1 MKCRKCQFDNPE
13 GVKFCG
19 ECGVKLERICLKCG
33 SSNPPQFKFCGECG
47 HNLTL
52 SSEPAPSLTPKDLS
66 FDEKLDKI
74 QRYLPKG
81 LTEKI
86 LTQRDRIE
94 GERKQITVMFCDME
108 GFTSFSDKLGPEE
121 AYDIMDQ
128 VYEILIHK
136 VHDYEGTVN
145 EMTGDGIMALF
156 GAPIALEDA
165 PQRAIRSSLAI
176 HREMA
181 RFSEKMKQDREGIP
195 ALRMRVGIHTGPV
208 VVGTLG
214 NNLRVEFKAVGDT
227 VNLASRVE
235 GLADPGATYVTEET
249 FKLTEGLFRFEALG
263 EKEIKGKEQPVRVY
277 RAIAPS
283 TRRTRFDVSAE
294 RGLTPFVGRERE
306 LELLID
312 GFQRAKEGR
321 GQAFSIVSE
330 AGVGKSRLLYEFR
343 KAVTN
348 EDVTFLEGKCLSYS
362 RGVAYHLHI
371 DTLKASFD
379 ISEGDGDSQIRVKVG
394 KGIKILGLDEASTL
408 PYFLELLSVKESGI
422 DKIPLSPEARRD
434 RIMEAMKRITLK
446 GSEIRPLILA
456 YEDLHWADK
465 SSEDV
470 LKYLLE
476 SIAGA
481 RILMIFTYRPEFVH
495 TWGGKSYHSQVNL
508 NRLSNRESLAMVAY
522 LLGTQ
527 EIDKELEELILEK
540 TEGVPFFIEEF
551 IKSLRDLKIMKRK
564 DNKYYLAKDIKD
576 LFIPSAIQD
585 MIMARVDSLPEVVKV
600 VLQTGSVVGR
610 EFSHNLIEL
619 VLALSERELL
629 SHLSVLKDSEL
640 LYERGI
646 YPQSTY
652 IFKHSLIQD
661 ATYQSLLKSTRQKYH
676 RKIAQVLEKYF
687 ADTMETQL
695 ELLAHHY
702 TEAGLN
708 EQAVGYWLQAGK
720 RAAQR
725 SANAEAINHLARGLD
740 VLMTLPDT
748 LERARQE
755 LDLETTLGP
764 VLMAVKGFASPDT
777 ERAYARA
784 RELCQQLG
792 ETPQLFPVLCGLS
805 RFYLLRA
812 ELQTTRELGEQLFNL
827 AQRVQDPALLL
838 EAHRVMGLT
847 MFWLGEMVQA
857 RAHFEQGMALYD
869 PQQHRSHAFV
879 YGQDPGVL
887 CRSFAARTIWVL
899 GYPDQALQSI
909 REALTLA
916 QELTH
921 SFSLVYALAMVAVVH
936 QFRGEV
942 QAVQERAEALIAL
955 STEQHFP
962 HWLAYG
968 TILRGWA
975 LTAQGEGAEGIV
987 LIRQGLVVY
996 RATGAELQR
1005 PYFLSLLAEAYGEV
1019 GQPEEGLTVLA
1030 EALAIVDKTGG
1041 RSWDAELN
1049 RRKGELLLMQQGKGQ
1064 KVGEEEE
1071 CFQNALDIA
1080 RRQQAKSF
1088 ELRTAMSLSRL
1099 WQQQGKKEEAHQ
1111 LLAEICGWFTE
1122 GFDTADLKEAK
1133 LLLDELA

>member
-1 MKCRKCQFDNPE
+1 MKCPKCQFENQDE
-13 GVKFCG
+13 MQFCV
-19 ECGVKLERICLKCG
+19 ECGNKLEINCPKCG
-33 SSNPPQFKFCGECG
+33 FGNSSSFKFCGKCG

-52 SSEPAPSLTPKDLS
+52 PSEPIPKDLS

-86 LTQRDRIE
+86 LAQREKIE
-94 GERKQITVMFCDME
+94 GERKQVTVMFCDME
-108 GFTSFSDKLGPEE
+108 GFTAFTEKLGPEE
-121 AYDIMDQ
+121 AYGIMDQ
-128 VYEILIHK
+128 IYELLIHK

-156 GAPIALEDA
+156 GSPIALEDA

-181 RFSEKMKQDREGIP
+181 RFGEKMKQEREGI
-195 ALRMRVGIHTGPV
+195 LSLKMRVGIHTGPV

-235 GLADPGATYVTEET
+235 GLADPGATYVTDET

-263 EKEIKGKEQPVRVY
+263 EKEIKGKKEPVRVY

-283 TRRTRFDVSAE
+283 TSRTRFDVSAE

-306 LELLID
+306 LELVLD
-312 GFQRAKEGR
+312 GFQRAKAGR
-321 GQAFSIVSE
+321 GQAFSIMAE

-348 EDVTFLEGKCLSYS
+348 EDVTFLEGRCLSYS
-362 RGVAYHLHI
+362 KGVAYHPVI
-371 DTLKASFD
+371 DILKANFD
-379 ISEGDGDSQIRVKVG
+379 IREGDGDSQIREKVKRG
-394 KGIKILGLDEASTL
+394 LKIIGADEATIL
-408 PYFLELLSVKESGI
+408 PYLLELLSVKESGI
-422 DKIPLSPEARRD
+422 NKIPLSPEAKKD
-434 RIMEAMKRITLK
+434 RIMDAVKRITLK

-456 YEDLHWADK
+456 FEDLHWVDQ

-470 LKYLLE
+470 LKYVLE
-476 SIAGA
+476 SIPGA
-481 RILMIFTYRPEFVH
+481 RILNLFTYRPEFVH

-522 LLGTQ
+522 LLGTEQ
-527 EIDKELEELILEK
+527 IDRDLEELILEK

-551 IKSLRDLKIMKRK
+551 IKSLQDLEIIKRK

-576 LFIPSAIQD
+576 LTIPSAVQD
-585 MIMARVDSLPEVVKV
+585 MIMARVDSLPQGAKG
-600 VLQTGSVVGR
+600 VLQTGSVAGR
-610 EFSHNLIEL
+610 EFSQDLMER

-676 RKIAQVLEKYF
+676 RKIAQVLEKHF
-687 ADTMETQL
+687 PDTMETQP

-708 EQAVGYWLQAGK
+708 EQAVGYWHQAGK
-720 RAAQR
+720 RATQR
-725 SANAEAINHLARGLD
+725 YANVEAINHLSKGLE

-755 LDLETTLGP
+755 LDLQATLGLA
-764 VLMAVKGFASPDT
+764 LMAVKGFASLDT

-784 RELCQQLG
+784 RELCQQVG
-792 ETPQLFPVLCGLS
+792 ETSQLSPVLHGLF
-805 RFYLLRA
+805 RFYMNRA
-812 ELQTTRELGEQLFNL
+812 ELQTTRELAEQLFSL
-827 AQRVQDPALLL
+827 AQRAQDPELLL
-838 EAHRVMGLT
+838 EAHRVLGTT
-847 MFWLGEMVQA
+847 MFWLGEMAPA
-857 RAHFEQGMALYD
+857 RAHLEQGMALYD

-879 YGQDPGVL
+879 YGQDPGVV
-887 CRSFAARTIWVL
+887 CRSLAAWPIWML
-899 GYPDQALQSI
+899 GYPDQALQSTN
-909 REALTLA
+909 EALTLA
-916 QELTH
+916 RELAH
-921 SFSLVYALAMVAVVH
+921 PFSLAIALNIAAVFH
-936 QFRGEV
+936 QFRREA
-942 QAVQERAEALIAL
+942 QAVQERAEALMTL
-955 STEQHFP
+955 SSEQGFP

-975 LTAQGEGAEGIV
+975 LTAQGEGAEGIAQV
-987 LIRQGLVVY
+987 RQGLVAH
-996 RATGAELQR
+996 RATGAELYR
-1005 PYFLSLLAEAYGEV
+1005 PYFLALLTEAYGEV
-1019 GQPEEGLTVLA
+1019 GQPEEGLTVLV
-1030 EALAIVDKTGG
+1030 EALAIVDNTGE
-1041 RSWDAELN
+1041 RNWEAELH
-1049 RRKGELLLMQQGKGQ
+1049 RRKGELLLMQQGQ
-1064 KVGEEEE
+1064 KLGEAEE
-1071 CFQNALDIA
+1071 CFRKALDTT
-1080 RRQQAKSF
+1080 RRQQAKSL
-1088 ELRTAMSLSRL
+1088 ELRAAMSLSRL
-1099 WQQQGKKEEAHQ
+1099 WQQQGKQEEAHQ
-1111 LLAEICGWFTE
+1111 LLAEIYGWFTE

-1133 LLLDELA
+1133 FLLEELA